1 MSRIRI
7 LVVDSQPLTR
17 RAWCSLLA
25 AHTDFEVIG
34 EASSLAV
41 AAEQA
46 AAKSPDLIMVDFDLG
61 PESGLDLQSRL
72 ERSRHN
78 GNPVPKVMLL
88 TRHEDAG
95 HVRAALAAKVA
106 GYVATSATEAE
117 FVAAIRAIHAGRF
130 VLHAS
135 SSAAFS
141 AGGRDEPPV
150 SVLDQLS
157 DREREVLRGLAEGHT
172 NKAIAARL
180 GLSVKTVETY
190 RARLCSKLRLQSRP
204 ELLQFS
210 LRHGLLSIPPMMR
223 GEPGPSKGH
232 SEV

>member
-17 RAWCSLLA
+17 RAWRSLLA
-25 AHTDFEVIG
+25 AHADFEVVG
-34 EASSLAV
+34 EASSLAEASEL
-41 AAEQA
+41 AAT
-46 AAKSPDLIMVDFDLG
+46 KLPDLITVDFELG
-61 PESGLDLQSRL
+61 QESGLDLQPRL

-78 GNPVPKVMLL
+78 GHPIAKVMLL

-135 SSAAFS
+135 SSPVFS
-141 AGGRDEPPV
+141 PSGRDEPPA

-190 RARLCSKLRLQSRP
+190 RARLCSKLRLRSRP

-210 LRHGLLSIPPMMR
+210 LRHGLLSIP
-223 GEPGPSKGH
+223 EPTRRSATD
-232 SEV
+232 VV